1 MHDREPVSRLIRPSE
16 FDDCLRWGLARC
28 EPSWTAE
35 PPRSDRTLRQLLN
48 CGDGQAD
55 QRSILAAGTFGPAG
69 LQTLAIVRQVA
80 GGSAT
85 VVLLASDERFE
96 AARSTSDPLAGLLRP
111 LLGRLRERGVTF
123 LQASAVDTSQA
134 ERLRLCG
141 FRRLAEL
148 SVLCL
153 DPDDFTA
160 AIATAQNARESIR
173 KRRPVATWDWLPLNE
188 LAADGTERVAT
199 ALAATFR
206 QTLDCPRL
214 GRLRTTDEI
223 IRGFLH
229 WPSLDREWSRLLR
242 VDGQDIGCLL
252 LSRHAV
258 AEAKPIGVT
267 EAKPIEH
274 TEAEPIGA
282 VETEPIEGSGPLME
296 LSYLGITPAY
306 RGQRWG
312 FEVVAETLRVARLAG
327 VTAVVLAVDRENAP
341 AVAIYRFLGFR
352 ESERESVWG
361 RRVSG

>member
-16 FDDCLRWGLARC
+16 FDECLRWGLARC
-28 EPSWTAE
+28 EPSWTAD
-35 PPRSDRTLRQLLN
+35 PPRSDRALRQLLN
-48 CGDGQAD
+48 CGDGQAA
-55 QRSILAAGTFGPAG
+55 QRSIIAAGTFGPAG
-69 LQTLAIVRQVA
+69 LQALAIVRQVA
-80 GGSAT
+80 GGSST
-85 VVLLASDERFE
+85 VVLLASDEHYE
-96 AARSTSDPLAGLLRP
+96 SAKSTSAPLAGLLRP

-123 LQASAVDTSQA
+123 LQASAVDASQA

-141 FRRLAEL
+141 FRRIAEL

-153 DPDDFTA
+153 DPDDFTV

-173 KRRPVATWDWLPLNE
+173 KRRPEATWDWIPLNE

-199 ALAATFR
+199 TLVATFR

-223 IRGFLH
+223 IRGFLRS
-229 WPSLDREWSRLLR
+229 PSLDREWSRLLR

-258 AEAKPIGVT
+258 AEAG
-267 EAKPIEH
+267 
-274 TEAEPIGA
+274 PIGA
-282 VETEPIEGSGPLME
+282 VEPEPIEGSGPLME
-296 LSYLGITPAY
+296 LSYLGIIPAY

-327 VTAVVLAVDRENAP
+327 VTAVALAVDRENAP